1 MTVEGDRV
9 ALVLVSHSRA
19 LAEGVAALARQMVG
33 ESVKIVCAAGS
44 GEEGAELGTDAT
56 RILEAI
62 TVADNP
68 AGTIVFM
75 DLGSAILSTEM
86 ALELAGPELRER
98 VSLSAAPFVEGAVTA
113 AVAAAGGAARKAI
126 LGEADRAL
134 EPKAQQLEAPVDA
147 APARAPAEGATQSV
161 GNPPQHEG
169 AAIADQIS
177 P

>member
-33 ESVKIVCAAGS
+33 ENVKIICAAGA
-44 GEEGAELGTDAT
+44 GEGGAELGTDAT

-62 TVADNP
+62 IVADSS
-68 AGTIVFM
+68 AGTVVLM

-98 VSLSAAPFVEGAVTA
+98 VSLSAAAFVEGAVSA
-113 AVAAAGGAARKAI
+113 AVAAAAGATRDAI
-126 LGEADRAL
+126 LSEAERAL
-134 EPKAQQLEAPVDA
+134 VPKDQQLEAPVDA
-147 APARAPAEGATQSV
+147 TPTRALG
-161 GNPPQHEG
+161 
-169 AAIADQIS
+169 
-177 P
+177 